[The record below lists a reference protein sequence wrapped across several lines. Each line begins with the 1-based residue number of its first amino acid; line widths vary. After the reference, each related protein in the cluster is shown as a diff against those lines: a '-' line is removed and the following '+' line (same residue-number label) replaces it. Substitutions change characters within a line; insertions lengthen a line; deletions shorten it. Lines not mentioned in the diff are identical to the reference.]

1 MGSNKIYFLFIGTN
15 VSETLVIF
23 LMIFLSQIQCSKYF
37 LYVTH
42 LFLIVYILPITN
54 FTYQSAILFLNH
66 FSWTYSVSLYN
77 GIASVTVGCLFLVE
91 VMASSII
98 TVISAC
104 VLVSSVCTVY
114 TINAENIFSS
124 PATDL
129 PSQNAQLLEACF
141 NLCRWVTQTSRYTS
155 LIIVICYSDKVQSML
170 NIITN
175 VRSLPDTNSSN
186 WIQSYV
192 ISLYYFCSSLLEFFF
207 SVRLVLLYSKYNSHI
222 NIIWCSKTL
231 MHLH

>member
-1 MGSNKIYFLFIGTN
+1 
-15 VSETLVIF
+15 
-23 LMIFLSQIQCSKYF
+23 
-37 LYVTH
+37 
-42 LFLIVYILPITN
+42 
-54 FTYQSAILFLNH
+54 
-66 FSWTYSVSLYN
+66 
-77 GIASVTVGCLFLVE
+77 
-91 VMASSII
+91 MASSII

-175 VRSLPDTNSSN
+175 VRSLPDTNGSN

-192 ISLYYFCSSLLEFFF
+192 IFLYYFCSSLLEF
-207 SVRLVLLYSKYNSHI
+207 SSKISL
-222 NIIWCSKTL
+222 IIFEKQLSYKYY
-231 MHLH
+231 MMQ

>member
-1 MGSNKIYFLFIGTN
+1 
-15 VSETLVIF
+15 
-23 LMIFLSQIQCSKYF
+23 
-37 LYVTH
+37 
-42 LFLIVYILPITN
+42 
-54 FTYQSAILFLNH
+54 
-66 FSWTYSVSLYN
+66 
-77 GIASVTVGCLFLVE
+77 
-91 VMASSII
+91 MASSII

-186 WIQSYV
+186 WIQSYIFV
-192 ISLYYFCSSLLEFFF
+192 LLLLEFIRVFF

>member
-1 MGSNKIYFLFIGTN
+1 MGSNKIYFLVIGTN

-54 FTYQSAILFLNH
+54 FTYFSYFVSIQVILNH
-66 FSWTYSVSLYN
+66 FSWTYSVSGLYN
-77 GIASVTVGCLFLVE
+77 GIASVTFGCLFLVE

-175 VRSLPDTNSSN
+175 VRSLPDTNGSN

-192 ISLYYFCSSLLEFFF
+192 IFLYYFCSSLLEVFFQ
-207 SVRLVLLYSKYNSHI
+207 
-222 NIIWCSKTL
+222 
-231 MHLH
+231 

>member
-1 MGSNKIYFLFIGTN
+1 
-15 VSETLVIF
+15 
-23 LMIFLSQIQCSKYF
+23 
-37 LYVTH
+37 
-42 LFLIVYILPITN
+42 
-54 FTYQSAILFLNH
+54 
-66 FSWTYSVSLYN
+66 
-77 GIASVTVGCLFLVE
+77 
-91 VMASSII
+91 MASSII

>member
-1 MGSNKIYFLFIGTN
+1 M
-15 VSETLVIF
+15 
-23 LMIFLSQIQCSKYF
+23 
-37 LYVTH
+37 
-42 LFLIVYILPITN
+42 
-54 FTYQSAILFLNH
+54 
-66 FSWTYSVSLYN
+66 
-77 GIASVTVGCLFLVE
+77 FLVE

-104 VLVSSVCTVY
+104 VLMSSVCTVY
-114 TINAENIFSS
+114 NINAENIFSS

-175 VRSLPDTNSSN
+175 VRSLPDTNGSN

-192 ISLYYFCSSLLEFFF
+192 IFLYYFCSSLLEF
-207 SVRLVLLYSKYNSHI
+207 SSKISL
-222 NIIWCSKTL
+222 IIFEKQLSYKYY
-231 MHLH
+231 MMQ

>member
-1 MGSNKIYFLFIGTN
+1 M
-15 VSETLVIF
+15 V
-23 LMIFLSQIQCSKYF
+23 
-37 LYVTH
+37 
-42 LFLIVYILPITN
+42 
-54 FTYQSAILFLNH
+54 
-66 FSWTYSVSLYN
+66 
-77 GIASVTVGCLFLVE
+77 ASVTVGCLFLVE

-175 VRSLPDTNSSN
+175 VRSLPDTNGSN

-192 ISLYYFCSSLLEFFF
+192 IFLYYFCSSLLEFF
-207 SVRLVLLYSKYNSHI
+207 SKISL
-222 NIIWCSKTL
+222 IIFEIQLSYKYY
-231 MHLH
+231 MMQ

>member
-1 MGSNKIYFLFIGTN
+1 
-15 VSETLVIF
+15 
-23 LMIFLSQIQCSKYF
+23 
-37 LYVTH
+37 
-42 LFLIVYILPITN
+42 
-54 FTYQSAILFLNH
+54 
-66 FSWTYSVSLYN
+66 
-77 GIASVTVGCLFLVE
+77 
-91 VMASSII
+91 MASSII

-175 VRSLPDTNSSN
+175 VRSLPDTNGSN

-192 ISLYYFCSSLLEFFF
+192 IFLYYFCSSLLEGFF
-207 SVRLVLLYSKYNSHI
+207 SVRLVLFYSKYNFHI

-231 MHLH
+231 LHLY

>member
-1 MGSNKIYFLFIGTN
+1 M
-15 VSETLVIF
+15 
-23 LMIFLSQIQCSKYF
+23 
-37 LYVTH
+37 
-42 LFLIVYILPITN
+42 
-54 FTYQSAILFLNH
+54 
-66 FSWTYSVSLYN
+66 
-77 GIASVTVGCLFLVE
+77 FLVE

-175 VRSLPDTNSSN
+175 VRSLPDTNGSN

-192 ISLYYFCSSLLEFFF
+192 IFLYYFCSSLLEF
-207 SVRLVLLYSKYNSHI
+207 SSKISL
-222 NIIWCSKTL
+222 IIFEKQLSYKYY
-231 MHLH
+231 MMQ